1 MRRLILLLLAATAWS
16 ACTAQAVTRLI
27 VFGDSYSDI
36 GRGYLDGN
44 GPTAVAYL
52 AQRLGST
59 MVPSNVK
66 NIDGKSLNFA
76 VSGAQTGE
84 GKGFETGG
92 FLLGYGMQNQVQ
104 EFAGMVKSGRL
115 KFDPEKTL
123 FFIAG
128 GLNDSKHTT
137 DDSISNLTAEIA
149 ILYALGARRFEV
161 AILPESI
168 PGFHNVAARLNPS
181 LAMIPQMMKPKLPEA
196 QIRSSQW
203 GAYFD
208 EVMAHPA
215 KYGIVN
221 TTDRCAGREIR
232 HEDTT
237 PCAKPETYF
246 YYHEQHPST
255 ATQKAV
261 GDMLYDELKRYG
273 GVASR

>member
-1 MRRLILLLLAATAWS
+1 MRRLVLLLLAATLWS
-16 ACTAQAVTRLI
+16 SSHAQVVTRLI

-52 AQRLGST
+52 AQRLGSP
-59 MVPSNVK
+59 MVPSNAK
-66 NIDGKSLNFA
+66 DLSGRSLNFA

-84 GKGFETGG
+84 GKGFEIGG
-92 FLLGYGMQNQVQ
+92 FLLGYGMRNQVE
-104 EFAGMVKSGRL
+104 EFSAMVKSGRVS
-115 KFDPEKTL
+115 FDPATTL

-128 GLNDSKHTT
+128 GLNDSRRTT
-137 DDSISNLTAEIA
+137 DDTISNLTAEIA
-149 ILYALGARRFEV
+149 VLYSLGARRFEV

-168 PGFHNVAARLNPS
+168 PGFHNVAVRLNPS
-181 LAMIPQMMKPKLPEA
+181 LAMIQQMMKPKLPMA

-208 EVMAHPA
+208 EVMAHPS

-232 HEDTT
+232 HEDTK

-246 YYHEQHPST
+246 YYHEEHPST

-273 GVASR
+273 GVAAR